1 MTKPSKNKQITELER
16 RQALGRK
23 MGGPDSIAFQ
33 HSRGKLTVRERIDA
47 LADEGSFDEIG
58 VLAGSP
64 EWNGNSLKS
73 LTPANTLIGK
83 IKINGRKVFVNG
95 GDFTIRGGA
104 SDGGVAD
111 KSGYGER
118 YAFES
123 RLPYVR
129 LIDASGG
136 SVRTFEKIGMTYTPG
151 GRVAR

>member
-1 MTKPSKNKQITELER
+1 MARYLSRGRAAKCYLGWFSTHSLSRLAAPQRSLTITMTKPSKNKQITELER

-104 SDGGVAD
+104 LDAQ
-111 KSGYGER
+111 
-118 YAFES
+118 
-123 RLPYVR
+123 RLEEPQLR
-129 LIDASGG
+129 
-136 SVRTFEKIGMTYTPG
+136 F
-151 GRVAR
+151 